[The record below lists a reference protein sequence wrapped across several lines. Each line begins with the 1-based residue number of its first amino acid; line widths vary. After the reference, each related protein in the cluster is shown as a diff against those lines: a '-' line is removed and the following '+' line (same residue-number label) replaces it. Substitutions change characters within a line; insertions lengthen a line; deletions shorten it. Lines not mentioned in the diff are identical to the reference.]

1 MTRTPWIAG
10 TLMTAAITTGC
21 MMEPEGPR
29 DIRAGSADPAYTP
42 RPPDIDDEYD
52 LIRSAADARITGV
65 VGPVTLNHTARP
77 SVYDDGW
84 YLSVESVVEL
94 EGRAAMTL
102 LSVSNGQDIW
112 RPGLSQTF
120 RIEDYSVDGPSVTM
134 LGCVGQEVGIYDEY
148 DMPADEV
155 DVDIGEGE
163 IDDDM
168 VVTLS
173 ARWHDRDESGV
184 KLDSFREADTSFTLS
199 R

>member
-1 MTRTPWIAG
+1 MTTKPWIAG

-21 MMEPEGPR
+21 MLEPESSREINAEEHPR
-29 DIRAGSADPAYTP
+29 VAQN
-42 RPPDIDDEYD
+42 DDDYSI
-52 LIRSAADARITGV
+52 IRSASEARIKGV
-65 VGPVTLNHTARP
+65 VGPVTLDHTARP

-102 LSVSNGQDIW
+102 LSVSNGQEIW

-120 RIEDYSVDGPSVTM
+120 SIEDYSADGPSVTM

-155 DVDIGEGE
+155 DVDIEDGQG
-163 IDDDM
+163 DDEM
-168 VVTLS
+168 VVTLG
-173 ARWHDRDESGV
+173 ARWHDRDEAGV
-184 KLDSFREADTSFTLS
+184 KLDTFRAAQTAFTLS

>member
-1 MTRTPWIAG
+1 MTTKPWIAG

-21 MMEPEGPR
+21 MLEPESSREINAEEHPR
-29 DIRAGSADPAYTP
+29 VTQN
-42 RPPDIDDEYD
+42 DDDYSV
-52 LIRSAADARITGV
+52 IRSVSEARIKGV
-65 VGPVTLNHTARP
+65 VGPVTLDHAARP

-84 YLSVESVVEL
+84 YLSIESVVEL

-120 RIEDYSVDGPSVTM
+120 SIEDYSADGPSVTM

-155 DVDIGEGE
+155 DVDIEDGQGEDE
-163 IDDDM
+163 M
-168 VVTLS
+168 VVTLG
-173 ARWHDRDESGV
+173 ARWNDRDEAGV
-184 KLDSFREADTSFTLS
+184 KLDTFRAAQTAFTLS